1 MTIRVKRE
9 LKGAG
14 MHQPLPDIL
23 RQFDPDRPL
32 DRAETIPSTWYFDK
46 DIYELERRAVFG
58 DSWQVVGRADQVAEP
73 GSFFTADLAG
83 EPILVVRDGQGMLRA
98 FYNVCRHRAAQVINE
113 PQGRAKKLRCRYH
126 GWTYDLLGRLRGTP
140 EFDGVAD
147 FRREDN
153 GLAPVTV
160 AVWGPLV
167 CVHLGQPKMSL
178 EEHLAPLPQ
187 RTAGLGLDR
196 LHFAGHRDYRLAC
209 NWKVFVDNYLDGGYH
224 INTVHPSLAGII
236 DYSKYRTEIAG
247 QASVQISPLKS
258 RSQESGVRSQQTGI
272 ETHSSQT
279 PDSCLL
285 PPDLVAQVRAGDAA
299 YYWWVFPNFMMNI
312 YQGVMDTNLVLPLGT
327 DLCRVIIDFYFAQT
341 EGPEAIR
348 FNEASMD
355 VGHQIQL
362 EDVGICEEVQKGLA
376 SRSFNTGRFSVKREA
391 GGYHF
396 HQLLARQLRRN

>member
-1 MTIRVKRE
+1 MTIGVKRE
-9 LKGAG
+9 RKGIG
-14 MHQPLPDIL
+14 MHQHLPDPL

-46 DIYELERRAVFG
+46 DIYELERRAVFA
-58 DSWQVVGRADQVAEP
+58 DTWQVVGRADQVAEP

-83 EPILVVRDGQGMLRA
+83 EPILVVRDEEGELRA

-126 GWTYDLLGRLRGTP
+126 GWTYDLSGRLRGTP

-153 GLAPVTV
+153 GLAPVAV
-160 AVWGPLV
+160 GVWGPLV
-167 CVHLGQPKMSL
+167 CVHLGQPKASL
-178 EEHLAPLPQ
+178 EEYLAPLPQ

-196 LHFAGHRDYRLAC
+196 LHFAGRRDYRLAC

-236 DYSKYRTEIAG
+236 DYSRYHTEIAG
-247 QASVQISPLKS
+247 LTSVQISPLKS
-258 RSQESGVRSQQTGI
+258 TSP
-272 ETHSSQT
+272 SSPL
-279 PDSCLL
+279 PDSGKGGGGE
-285 PPDLVAQVRAGDAA
+285 VQIAQVRTGDAA

-327 DLCRVIIDFYFAQT
+327 DSCRVIIDFYFAQT
-341 EGPEAIR
+341 EGTEAKR

-355 VGHQIQL
+355 MGHQIQL
-362 EDVGICEEVQKGLA
+362 EDIGICEEVQKGLA

-391 GGYHF
+391 AGYHF
-396 HQLLARQLRRN
+396 HQLLARRLREA